1 MCKNAADHKCLISIS
16 EYKARVKKELE
27 ETNEHIRSVCAQ
39 IDAAVKVIRDLTK
52 SPLAPPPVPSTAT
65 RSKVTNNK
73 ELLAEI
79 RKHIDSSGRVDGHT
93 TAKPLVEKVVEIV
106 KDALLNRGDKVY
118 DVTKA
123 IKETLEA
130 QFPGDWNVY
139 ILWNN
144 IGYSFHNVHQDGFV
158 ELKFNKASVAV
169 YKSVE
174 SVSLLLAKQ
183 LFQTFVSILFL
194 LLCSLSLASPAL

>member
-1 MCKNAADHKCLISIS
+1 MGKNEADHKCLKSIT

-27 ETNEHIRSVCAQ
+27 ETNEHIRSVSAQ

-52 SPLAPPPVPSTAT
+52 SPVVAAAAPPSTPT

-73 ELLAEI
+73 ELLGEI
-79 RKHIDSSGRVDGHT
+79 RKHLDNSGRVDGHA

-106 KDALLNRGDKVY
+106 KDALLTKGDKVY

-130 QFPGDWNVY
+130 QYPGDWNVY

-144 IGYSFHNVHQDGFV
+144 IGYSFHNVHQEGFV
-158 ELKFNKASVAV
+158 EIKFNKASVAV

-174 SVSLLLAKQ
+174 SVSL
-183 LFQTFVSILFL
+183 F
-194 LLCSLSLASPAL
+194 CSKTASDISQHLSYFMF

>member
-1 MCKNAADHKCLISIS
+1 MGKNAADHLCLKSIT
-16 EYKARVKKELE
+16 EYKARVEKELN

-39 IDAAVKVIRDLTK
+39 IDASVKVIRDLTK
-52 SPLAPPPVPSTAT
+52 SPVVAPAAPATPT

-79 RKHIDSSGRVDGHT
+79 RKHIESSARVDGHT
-93 TAKPLVEKVVEIV
+93 TPKALVDKVVEIV
-106 KDALLNRGDKVY
+106 KEALVKKGDKVY

-158 ELKFNKASVAV
+158 EIKFNKASVAV
-169 YKSVE
+169 YRSVE
-174 SVSLLLAKQ
+174 SVSL
-183 LFQTFVSILFL
+183 F
-194 LLCSLSLASPAL
+194 